1 MEFVGYIIGIMLI
14 VIVVY
19 AIIRELFIL
28 LVSFLEGIFEF
39 VADVALTAYHTDP
52 MLSFFV
58 LSIIFY
64 LIAYVIFLL
73 SKPHPVEAY
82 LREYKKGR
90 TTLSQAKL
98 NISKTITD
106 RWRDKKS
113 SWTDK
118 YWVRKTKKYKRQL
131 EAENDLLEEVEK
143 NIRLRNKGN
152 RYEQKK

>member
-64 LIAYVIFLL
+64 LIA
-73 SKPHPVEAY
+73 
-82 LREYKKGR
+82 REYMQRKG
-90 TTLSQAKL
+90 LLAGNEEMPAK
-98 NISKTITD
+98 IED
-106 RWRDKKS
+106 F
-113 SWTDK
+113 
-118 YWVRKTKKYKRQL
+118 V
-131 EAENDLLEEVEK
+131 EE
-143 NIRLRNKGN
+143 
-152 RYEQKK
+152 